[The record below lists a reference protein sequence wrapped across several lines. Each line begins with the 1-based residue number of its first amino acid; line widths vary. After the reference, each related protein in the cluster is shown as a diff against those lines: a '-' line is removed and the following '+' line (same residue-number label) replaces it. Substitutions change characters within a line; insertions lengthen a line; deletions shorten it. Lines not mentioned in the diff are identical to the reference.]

1 MSGQRF
7 LPALCVAALLLTACG
22 GGGNSVQRTNGPEKA
37 EIRIGMLPLPEVA
50 PIQIAIDKG
59 YFAAEGLKVETELI
73 SGGAAAMPDLVSGKL
88 DVLHSNYVSALLASA
103 SGTVKVKI
111 VGDAYAA
118 QPGNFLLMTK
128 KGSPITQV
136 ADLKGRT
143 VGVNTLNNISTL
155 SVSALLKPAGLRP
168 EDVKFVERPFPEM
181 AGALESGQVD
191 VALLPEP
198 FHQAAA
204 KTLGAVMLSD
214 LFTGPLADFP
224 IAGYLV
230 TDTFAQQNPKS
241 VAAFQRALRKATEL
255 ARSDSAEVTAAL
267 QKYTKIDQATASTMK
282 LGGFSTAV
290 DPARVQRVAD
300 LMLEF
305 GYLKQRFEV
314 SSILAGGASG

>member
-1 MSGQRF
+1 MLGFRR

-22 GGGNSVQRTNGPEKA
+22 GGGNSAPPANGPEKT

-59 YFAAEGLKVETELI
+59 YFTAEGLKVQTELI

-88 DVLHSNYVSALLASA
+88 DILHSNYVSALLASA
-103 SGTVKVKI
+103 SGTVKIKI
-111 VGDAYAA
+111 VGAAYTA

-128 KGSPITQV
+128 KGSPITEI
-136 ADLKGRT
+136 ADLKGHT

-155 SVSALLKPAGLRP
+155 SVSALLKTAGLRP

-181 AGALESGQVD
+181 AGALDSGQVD

-204 KTLGAVMLSD
+204 KTLDAVTLTDIFSG
-214 LFTGPLADFP
+214 TLADFP

-230 TDTFAQQNPKS
+230 TDAFAQQSPKT

-255 ARSDSAEVTAAL
+255 ARSDSTQVTAAL
-267 QKYTKIDQATASTMK
+267 QKYTKIDQATASTIK
-282 LGGFSTAV
+282 LGGFTTTV

-305 GYLKQRFEV
+305 GYLKQKFDV

>member
-1 MSGQRF
+1 M
-7 LPALCVAALLLTACG
+7 
-22 GGGNSVQRTNGPEKA
+22 
-37 EIRIGMLPLPEVA
+37 A

-59 YFAAEGLKVETELI
+59 YFTAEGLKVQTELI
-73 SGGAAAMPDLVSGKL
+73 SGGAAAMPDLVSGKI
-88 DVLHSNYVSALLASA
+88 DILHSNYVSALLASA
-103 SGTVKVKI
+103 SGTVKIKI
-111 VGDAYAA
+111 VGAAYTA

-128 KGSPITQV
+128 KGSPITEI
-136 ADLKGRT
+136 ADLKGHT

-155 SVSALLKPAGLRP
+155 SVSALLKTAGLRP

-181 AGALESGQVD
+181 AGALDSGQVD

-204 KTLGAVMLSD
+204 KTLGAVTLTDIFSGT
-214 LFTGPLADFP
+214 LTDFP

-230 TDTFAQQNPKS
+230 TDAFAQQSPKT

-255 ARSDSAEVTAAL
+255 ARSDSTQVTAAL
-267 QKYTKIDQATASTMK
+267 LKYTKIDQATASTMK
-282 LGGFSTAV
+282 LGGFTTTV

-305 GYLKQRFEV
+305 GYLKQKFDV

>member
-1 MSGQRF
+1 MLGFRRLS
-7 LPALCVAALLLTACG
+7 ALCVAALVLTACG
-22 GGGNSVQRTNGPEKA
+22 GGGNSAPPTNGREKT

-59 YFAAEGLKVETELI
+59 YFTAEGLKVQTELI
-73 SGGAAAMPDLVSGKL
+73 SGGAAAMPDLVSGKI
-88 DVLHSNYVSALLASA
+88 DILHSNYVSALLASA
-103 SGTVKVKI
+103 SGTVKIKI
-111 VGDAYAA
+111 VGAAYTA

-128 KGSPITQV
+128 KGSPITEI
-136 ADLKGRT
+136 ADLKGHT

-155 SVSALLKPAGLRP
+155 SVSALLKTAGLRP

-181 AGALESGQVD
+181 AGALDSGQVD

-204 KTLGAVMLSD
+204 KTLGAVTLTDIFSGT
-214 LFTGPLADFP
+214 LTDFP

-230 TDTFAQQNPKS
+230 TDAFAQQSPKT

-255 ARSDSAEVTAAL
+255 ARSDSTQVTAAL
-267 QKYTKIDQATASTMK
+267 LKYTKIDQATASTMK
-282 LGGFSTAV
+282 LGGFTTTV

-305 GYLKQRFEV
+305 GYLKQKFDV

>member
-1 MSGQRF
+1 MLGFRHFS
-7 LPALCVAALLLTACG
+7 ALCVAVLAMTACG
-22 GGGNSVQRTNGPEKA
+22 GGGDPAPQSGGPEKT

-50 PIQIAIDKG
+50 PIQLAIDKG
-59 YFAAEGLKVETELI
+59 YFAAEGLTVRTELI
-73 SGGAAAMPDLVSGKL
+73 SGGAAAMPDLVSGKI
-88 DVLHSNYVSALLASA
+88 DILHSNYVSALLASA
-103 SGTVKVKI
+103 SGTVKIKV

-128 KGSPITQV
+128 KGSPITEI
-136 ADLKGRT
+136 AHLKGRT
-143 VGVNTLNNISTL
+143 IGVNTLNNISTL

-168 EDVKFVERPFPEM
+168 EDVKWVERPFPEM

-204 KTLGAVMLSD
+204 KTLGAVTLSD

-230 TDTFAQQNPKS
+230 TETFAQQNPKA
-241 VAAFQRALRKATEL
+241 VAAFQRALRKAAEL

-267 QKYTKIDQATASTMK
+267 RKYTKIDQATASTMK

-305 GYLKQRFEV
+305 GYLKQKFDV
-314 SSILAGGASG
+314 NSILAGGASD